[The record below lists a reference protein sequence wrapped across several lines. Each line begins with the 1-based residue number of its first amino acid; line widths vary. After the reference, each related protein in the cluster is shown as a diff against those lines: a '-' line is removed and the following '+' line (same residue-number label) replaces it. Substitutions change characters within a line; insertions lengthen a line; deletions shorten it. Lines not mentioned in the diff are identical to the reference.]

1 MPFYFGAPIG
11 GAAFSD
17 KRLLWK
23 RNVMSD
29 PVAAKNNITVSLPD
43 GSNRELAAGATV
55 KDVAASIGR
64 GLAKAALAGEVNGVP
79 VDLGT
84 LVPDGA
90 KVRIITFDTPEG
102 KDIYRHSASHI
113 MAQAVKELYPDVKV
127 TIGPSIEDGFYYD
140 FDHKGGF
147 TPEDLEKIE
156 KRMDKVIK
164 ANKPFV
170 RRDMTKAEAASF
182 FEKAGESY
190 KVEIINELG
199 EATVSLYDQDG
210 FVDLCRGPH
219 VPSTGYIKAFKLLN
233 SSGAYWRGDEHNTM
247 LQRIYGTAWATK
259 DQLKEYLDRLEEIK
273 RRDHRR
279 LGREL
284 ELFSHEDATG
294 AGLILWHP
302 KGAIVRR
309 TIEDFWKDEHVKA
322 GYEMVYSP
330 HIAKLEMWEK
340 SGHWDFYRDSM
351 YSPMEVEGVPYE
363 LKPMN
368 CPFHITIFKSKM
380 RSYRDLPIR
389 WAELGTV
396 YRFERSGALH
406 GLMRVRGFTQD
417 DAHIFCR
424 PDQLEDEIFRV
435 LDFTLFVLR
444 TFGFSEYD
452 IYLSTQPEKYVGSQ
466 ENWEAATGA
475 LRNALEKKGLV
486 YEIDPGEGVFYGPK
500 IDIKIK
506 DVLGRSWQCTTVQVD
521 FNLPERFELEYI
533 GEDGAAHR
541 PIMVHRALMGSL
553 ERFFGVLIEHYA
565 GAFPVW
571 LAPVQA
577 VVCTIT
583 ERQADY
589 ANAYAEELRAA
600 GARGQADVRNEKIGY
615 KIREATLQKVPYILV
630 VGDKEM
636 EAGTVAVRLR
646 DGKDLGPMT
655 KAEFR
660 EKLKEEITKRL

>member
-1 MPFYFGAPIG
+1 
-11 GAAFSD
+11 
-17 KRLLWK
+17 
-23 RNVMSD
+23 MSD
-29 PVAAKNNITVSLPD
+29 PVAANKNITVSLPD
-43 GSNRELAAGATV
+43 GSSRELGAGATV
-55 KDVAASIGR
+55 RDVAASIGR
-64 GLAKAALAGEVNGVP
+64 GLAKAALAGEVNGEL
-79 VDLGT
+79 VDLGAT
-84 LVPDGA
+84 VPDGA
-90 KVRIITFDTPEG
+90 KVRIITFDSPDG
-102 KDIYRHSASHI
+102 RDIYRHSASHI

-140 FDHKGGF
+140 FEHKSGF

-156 KRMDKVIK
+156 KRMEKVIK
-164 ANKPFV
+164 EDKPFV
-170 RRDMTKAEAASF
+170 RKEMTSDEAAAL
-182 FEKAGESY
+182 FEKAGETY
-190 KVEIINELG
+190 KVEIIKELG
-199 EATVSLYDQDG
+199 EDTVSLYDQDG
-210 FVDLCRGPH
+210 FMDLCRGPH

-233 SSGAYWRGDEHNTM
+233 SSGAYWRGDEKNPM

-279 LGREL
+279 IGKEL

-309 TIEDFWKDEHVKA
+309 TIEDFWKEEHVKA

-330 HIAKLEMWEK
+330 HIAKLDMWMQ

-475 LRNALEKKGLV
+475 LRNALEKKKLN

-521 FNLPERFELEYI
+521 FNLPERFELEFI

-565 GAFPVW
+565 GAFPAW

-589 ANAYAEELRAA
+589 AEKYVDELRAA
-600 GARGQADVRNEKIGY
+600 GIRAQADVRNEKIGY

-630 VGDKEM
+630 VGDKEL

-646 DGKDLGPMT
+646 DGKDLGPMARADFMA
-655 KAEFR
+655 KV
-660 EKLKEEITKRL
+660 KEEIISRR